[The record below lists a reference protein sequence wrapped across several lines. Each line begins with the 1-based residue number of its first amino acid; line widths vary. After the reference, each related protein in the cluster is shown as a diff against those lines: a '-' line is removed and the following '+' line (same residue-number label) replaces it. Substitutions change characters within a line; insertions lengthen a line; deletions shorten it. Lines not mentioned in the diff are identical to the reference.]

1 MSPLIESMVG
11 CRILGCKS
19 FSLRIWRLWFIVVY
33 LPALLLRSPMLFL
46 IPHLS
51 YVTAHFSLWK
61 CVWSLNFKMLYI
73 GMSLLAFAV
82 PGIWQFIL
90 FWIFLI
96 QFFTDHFLSSFLS
109 VFTFWNSYYLD
120 IKNSRLI
127 VSFWS
132 LLSYFPS
139 PRHFVLLFW
148 KFP

>member
-33 LPALLLRSPMLFL
+33 LPALLLQSPMLFL
-46 IPHLS
+46 IPHLLN
-51 YVTAHFSLWK
+51 VTAHFSLWK
-61 CVWSLNFKMLYI
+61 CVWSLNFKILVWVCLH
-73 GMSLLAFAV
+73 SLCQAS
-82 PGIWQFIL
+82 GNSYCSEY
-90 FWIFLI
+90 FWYSFSLI
-96 QFFTDHFLSSFLS
+96 TSFLS

-127 VSFWS
+127 VSFCS

-139 PRHFVLLFW
+139 PRHFVLLFQ